1 MCRSGCP
8 TQDHLSWGECA
19 RASHFYTNGVHQRTE
34 YKKYDAELND
44 YAAARQSGLQPKTT
58 RRHDIDRAVREANA

>member
-8 TQDHLSWGECA
+8 TKDHQSWGECA
-19 RASHFYTNGVHQRTE
+19 RASRFYTNGVHQRDE
-34 YKKYDAELND
+34 YKRYDAELND
-44 YAAARQSGLQPKTT
+44 YASARMQGIQPKTT